1 MSNTRRYII
10 DERGERIGVLL
21 DLEEYQQLTRLS
33 PPDAELLVSLSEDEL
48 QALAHSALAPAE
60 QDRLDDLLARNADGQ
75 LSEIDQVAL
84 DRLLHYVDQL
94 TILKTRARYTL
105 AHHAGT
111 LHSS

>member
-1 MSNTRRYII
+1 MSTTRRYII
-10 DERGERIGVLL
+10 DEQGERIGVLL

-33 PPDAELLVSLSEDEL
+33 PSDADLLVGLSEDEL

-75 LSEIDQVAL
+75 LSETEQGAL
-84 DRLLHYVDQL
+84 DHLLHYVDQL
-94 TILKTRARYTL
+94 SILKTRARYTL

-111 LHSS
+111 LHLT